1 MKKRYI
7 VPTLRTLNLDSVKII
22 ATSIKSIGG
31 NSGIGLGDGEVPT
44 EANTKAN
51 FAGEEFDWD

>member
-7 VPTLRTLNLDSVKII
+7 VPTIHTLHLDSVQII
-22 ATSIKSIGG
+22 ATSIKNIGG
-31 NSGIGLGDGEVPT
+31 NSGIGMGNGDVPT
-44 EANTKAN
+44 EANAKAN